1 MDTLTQIR
9 LMVFGAWVLFA
20 VLALGSALVAS
31 LLLGARDA
39 ARQAR
44 LRTLVLERLASL
56 GLGGAVDVKVR
67 SSLFGA
73 RGGVVVNL
81 TGYPRAAVWHAAQE
95 LSRALPPR
103 VRLQLEGLEPRL
115 RVAVRTT
122 DLDGRPSRPLA
133 A

>member
-9 LMVFGAWVLFA
+9 LMVFGAWVLLA

-31 LLLGARDA
+31 LLLGARD

-73 RGGVVVNL
+73 RGVVVVNL

>member
-39 ARQAR
+39 RQVR

-73 RGGVVVNL
+73 RGVVVVNL
-81 TGYPRAAVWHAAQE
+81 AGYPRAAVWHAAQE

-115 RVAVRTT
+115 RVAVRTK

>member
-9 LMVFGAWVLFA
+9 LMVFGAWVLLA

-31 LLLGARDA
+31 LLLGARD

-73 RGGVVVNL
+73 RVVVVVNL

>member
-31 LLLGARDA
+31 LLLGARD

>member
-9 LMVFGAWVLFA
+9 LMVFGAWVLLA

-31 LLLGARDA
+31 LLLGARD